1 MYFSVRFLYPLS
13 KYITLTMQVLK
24 NWSMPSVC
32 LWTCVM
38 SVVAGGNFPCQL
50 MQLFNYLKSKRVKSE
65 QGAISLSV

>member
-1 MYFSVRFLYPLS
+1 MYSSVRFLCPLS
-13 KYITLTMQVLK
+13 KYITLTKQVL
-24 NWSMPSVC
+24 NNCSMLRVR

-38 SVVAGGNFPCQL
+38 SVAAGGNFPCQL

>member
-1 MYFSVRFLYPLS
+1 MFSSVRILCPFS
-13 KYITLTMQVLK
+13 KYMLTKHVLK

-50 MQLFNYLKSKRVKSE
+50 MQLFNYLKSKRVRSE